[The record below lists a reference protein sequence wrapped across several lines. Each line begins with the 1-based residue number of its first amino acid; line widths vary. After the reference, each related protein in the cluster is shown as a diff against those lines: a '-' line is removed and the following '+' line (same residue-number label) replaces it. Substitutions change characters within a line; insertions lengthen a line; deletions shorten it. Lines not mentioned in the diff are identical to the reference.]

1 MWWDCAT
8 IPARGHILKTVR
20 PCFLVIDR
28 EHAGAISTRKLV
40 IETAK
45 FNVLTSYS
53 SAEAIATLKKF
64 SAVDG
69 AVVDALMED
78 MHCSDLVRGLREIR
92 PDLPIIAICPPGSAH
107 CEGVTQQL
115 ESFDP
120 RRLLAILEKLV
131 PDQTDAIEKHEEE
144 LARRDE

>member
-1 MWWDCAT
+1 
-8 IPARGHILKTVR
+8 LKIVR

-53 SAEAIATLKKF
+53 SAEAIETLKKF

-69 AVVDALMED
+69 VVLDAGMDD
-78 MHCSDLVRGLREIR
+78 MPCTGLVNELRSVR
-92 PDLPIIAICPPGSAH
+92 PDIPIIAICPPGSPA
-107 CEGVTQQL
+107 CEGVTDQL

-131 PDQTDAIEKHEEE
+131 PDQADAIEKHEEE
-144 LARRDE
+144 LARHDE

>member
-1 MWWDCAT
+1 M
-8 IPARGHILKTVR
+8 VR

-53 SAEAIATLKKF
+53 SAEAIATLEKF
-64 SAVDG
+64 PAVDG
-69 AVVDALMED
+69 VVVDAGMDD
-78 MHCSDLVRGLREIR
+78 MHCTDLVRGLREIR
-92 PDLPIIAICPPGSAH
+92 PGLPIIAISPPGAPNF
-107 CEGVTQQL
+107 EGVTNQL

-120 RRLLAILEKLV
+120 RRLLAILEKLM
-131 PDQTDAIEKHEEE
+131 PEATSAIEKREED
-144 LARRDE
+144 LARGDE

>member
-1 MWWDCAT
+1 MK
-8 IPARGHILKTVR
+8 IVR

-53 SAEAIATLKKF
+53 SAEAIATLEKY

-69 AVVDALMED
+69 IVLDAGMDD
-78 MHCSDLVRGLREIR
+78 MHCNDLIRSLREIR
-92 PDLPIIAICPPGSAH
+92 PDLPIVAISPPGAPD
-107 CEGVTQQL
+107 CEGATDQL

-120 RRLLAILEKLV
+120 RRLLGILQKLV
-131 PDQTDAIEKHEEE
+131 PDQADAIEKHEED
-144 LARRDE
+144 LARNDE

>member
-1 MWWDCAT
+1 M
-8 IPARGHILKTVR
+8 VR

-53 SAEAIATLKKF
+53 SAEAIATLQKF
-64 SAVDG
+64 PLVDG
-69 AVVDALMED
+69 IVLDAGMDD
-78 MHCSDLVRGLREIR
+78 MPCSDLVRELRRIR
-92 PDLPIIAICPPGSAH
+92 PNLPIIAICPPGSTN

-120 RRLLAILEKLV
+120 KRLLAILQKIV
-131 PDQTDAIEKHEEE
+131 PDAASAIEQREED

>member
-1 MWWDCAT
+1 M
-8 IPARGHILKTVR
+8 VR

-45 FNVLTSYS
+45 FNVFTSYS
-53 SAEAIATLKKF
+53 SAEAIATLQKF
-64 SAVDG
+64 PLVDG
-69 AVVDALMED
+69 IVVDAGMND
-78 MHCSDLVRGLREIR
+78 MPCSDLIRDLRQVK
-92 PDLPIIAICPPGSAH
+92 PNLPIIAICPPGSSH
-107 CEGVTQQL
+107 CEGITEQL

-120 RRLLAILEKLV
+120 RRLLAILQKLV
-131 PDQTDAIEKHEEE
+131 PDAANAIEKREED

>member
-1 MWWDCAT
+1 M
-8 IPARGHILKTVR
+8 GHTLQMVR

-53 SAEAIATLKKF
+53 SAEAIATLQKF
-64 SAVDG
+64 PGVDG
-69 AVVDALMED
+69 VVLDAGMDD
-78 MHCSDLVRGLREIR
+78 MHCTDLVRGLHAIR
-92 PDLPIIAICPPGSAH
+92 PDLPIIAICPPGSPN
-107 CEGVTQQL
+107 CEGVTNQL

-131 PDQTDAIEKHEEE
+131 PEATDAIEKREED
-144 LARRDE
+144 LSRRDE

>member
-1 MWWDCAT
+1 TLQM
-8 IPARGHILKTVR
+8 VR

-64 SAVDG
+64 PSVDG
-69 AVVDALMED
+69 AVVDAGMDD
-78 MHCSDLVRGLREIR
+78 MHCTDLVRGLREIR
-92 PDLPIIAICPPGSAH
+92 PNLPIIAISPPGSPN

-131 PDQTDAIEKHEEE
+131 PEATIAIEKREED
-144 LARRDE
+144 LARSDD

>member
-1 MWWDCAT
+1 MQM
-8 IPARGHILKTVR
+8 VR

-53 SAEAIATLKKF
+53 SAEAIATLEKF
-64 SAVDG
+64 PAVDG
-69 AVVDALMED
+69 VVLDAGMDD
-78 MHCSDLVRGLREIR
+78 MHCTDLVRGLHQIR
-92 PDLPIIAICPPGSAH
+92 PNLPIIAISPPGSPN
-107 CEGVTQQL
+107 CDGVTHQL

-120 RRLLAILEKLV
+120 RRLLAILEKLM
-131 PDQTDAIEKHEEE
+131 PEAADEIEKREED
-144 LARRDE
+144 LARRNE

>member
-1 MWWDCAT
+1 MK
-8 IPARGHILKTVR
+8 IVR

-53 SAEAIATLKKF
+53 SNEAIETLKKF
-64 SAVDG
+64 PAVDG
-69 AVVDALMED
+69 VVLDAGMED
-78 MHCSDLVRGLREIR
+78 MQCSDLVSGLRAVR
-92 PDLPIIAICPPGSAH
+92 PELPIIAICPPGSPH
-107 CEGVTQQL
+107 CEGITQQL

-131 PDQTDAIEKHEEE
+131 PDQADAIEKHEED
-144 LARRDE
+144 LARNDD

>member
-1 MWWDCAT
+1 M
-8 IPARGHILKTVR
+8 VR

-28 EHAGAISTRKLV
+28 EHPGAISTRKLV

-53 SAEAIATLKKF
+53 SAEAIATLQKF
-64 SAVDG
+64 PTVDG
-69 AVVDALMED
+69 IVLDAGMND
-78 MHCSDLVRGLREIR
+78 MPCTDLVRGLRKVR
-92 PDLPIIAICPPGSAH
+92 PDMPIIAICPPGSSA

-120 RRLLAILEKLV
+120 RRLLAILQKLV
-131 PDQTDAIEKHEEE
+131 PDAANAIEKHEED
-144 LARRDE
+144 LARGDD

>member
-1 MWWDCAT
+1 M
-8 IPARGHILKTVR
+8 RQFLFEGNILKIAR

-53 SAEAIATLKKF
+53 SVEAIATLKKF

-69 AVVDALMED
+69 VVVDALMDD
-78 MHCSDLVRGLREIR
+78 MHCTDLVTELRKIKAHI
-92 PDLPIIAICPPGSAH
+92 PIVAICPPGAAA
-107 CEGVTQQL
+107 CEGVTEQL

-131 PDQTDAIEKHEEE
+131 PDQTDAIEKHEED
-144 LARRDE
+144 LARNDE

>member
-1 MWWDCAT
+1 MQM
-8 IPARGHILKTVR
+8 VR

-53 SAEAIATLKKF
+53 SAEAIATLEKF
-64 SAVDG
+64 PAVDG
-69 AVVDALMED
+69 VVVDAGMDD
-78 MHCSDLVRGLREIR
+78 MHCSDLVRRLNQIR
-92 PDLPIIAICPPGSAH
+92 PNLPIVAISPPGAPN
-107 CEGVTQQL
+107 CEGVTHQL

-120 RRLLAILEKLV
+120 RRLLAILEKLM
-131 PDQTDAIEKHEEE
+131 PEAADEIEKREED
-144 LARRDE
+144 LARRNE

>member
-1 MWWDCAT
+1 M
-8 IPARGHILKTVR
+8 IR

-53 SAEAIATLKKF
+53 SAEALATLQKF
-64 SAVDG
+64 PLVDRRV
-69 AVVDALMED
+69 VVDAGMDD
-78 MHCSDLVRGLREIR
+78 MSCTDLVRGLREVR
-92 PDLPIIAICPPGSAH
+92 PNLPIIAICPPGSSN

-131 PDQTDAIEKHEEE
+131 PEASDAIEKHEED

>member
-1 MWWDCAT
+1 
-8 IPARGHILKTVR
+8 LKTVR

-53 SAEAIATLKKF
+53 SDEAIATLKKY

-69 AVVDALMED
+69 IVLDAGMED
-78 MHCSDLVRGLREIR
+78 MACSDLISELRKVR
-92 PDLPIIAICPPGSAH
+92 PDLPVIAICPPGSPA
-107 CEGVTQQL
+107 CEGVTDQL

-120 RRLLAILEKLV
+120 RRLLGILQKLV
-131 PDQTDAIEKHEEE
+131 PDQADAIERHEED
-144 LARRDE
+144 LARRAE

>member
-1 MWWDCAT
+1 M
-8 IPARGHILKTVR
+8 VR

-45 FNVLTSYS
+45 FNVLQ
-53 SAEAIATLKKF
+53 KF
-64 SAVDG
+64 PLVDG
-69 AVVDALMED
+69 VVVDAGMDD
-78 MHCSDLVRGLREIR
+78 MSCTDLVRGLREVR
-92 PDLPIIAICPPGSAH
+92 PNLPIIAICPPGASN

-131 PDQTDAIEKHEEE
+131 PEASDAIEKHEED

>member
-1 MWWDCAT
+1 VL
-8 IPARGHILKTVR
+8 GSHILKIVR

-53 SAEAIATLKKF
+53 STEAIATLKKF

-69 AVVDALMED
+69 VVVDALMDD
-78 MHCSDLVRGLREIR
+78 MHCTDLVGELRKVK
-92 PDLPIIAICPPGSAH
+92 PDIPIIAICPPGAAA
-107 CEGVTQQL
+107 CEGVTEQL

-131 PDQTDAIEKHEEE
+131 PDQTDAIEKHEED
-144 LARRDE
+144 LARKDE